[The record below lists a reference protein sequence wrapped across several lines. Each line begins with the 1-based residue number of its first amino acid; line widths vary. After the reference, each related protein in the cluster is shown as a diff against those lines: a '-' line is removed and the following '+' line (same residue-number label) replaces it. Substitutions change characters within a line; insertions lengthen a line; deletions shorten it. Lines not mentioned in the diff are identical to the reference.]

1 MPVECPN
8 CGAANPDTA
17 LYCRNCSQLM
27 EPPELFEQPDA
38 TPEIEELGVLGGRF
52 PRLIAAIVDRV
63 TLVAPLFLLLIFAPT
78 AMLVAYLAAWF
89 LVQATF
95 LTINGQT
102 VGKMIFSIRIVK
114 VGTGRNGGFVPNVLL
129 RLVLNGALGLIPFY
143 SVVDALFIV
152 RSDRRC
158 IHDLIAGTVVVKSQR
173 SG

>member
-1 MPVECPN
+1 
-8 CGAANPDTA
+8 A
-17 LYCRNCSQLM
+17 
-27 EPPELFEQPDA
+27 
-38 TPEIEELGVLGGRF
+38 GRL

-63 TLVAPLFLLLIFAPT
+63 TLVAPLFLLLIFAPF

-129 RLVLNGALGLIPFY
+129 RLVLNGALGLIP
-143 SVVDALFIV
+143 
-152 RSDRRC
+152 
-158 IHDLIAGTVVVKSQR
+158 
-173 SG
+173 

>member
-1 MPVECPN
+1 
-8 CGAANPDTA
+8 
-17 LYCRNCSQLM
+17 
-27 EPPELFEQPDA
+27 
-38 TPEIEELGVLGGRF
+38 
-52 PRLIAAIVDRV
+52 
-63 TLVAPLFLLLIFAPT
+63 

-129 RLVLNGALGLIPFY
+129 RLVLNGALGLIPVY

>member
-17 LYCRNCSQLM
+17 LNCRNCGQLM

-38 TPEIEELGVLGGRF
+38 APEIEELGVMAGRL

-63 TLVAPLFLLLIFAPT
+63 TLVAPLFLLLIFAPI

-173 SG
+173 SD